1 MARIQ
6 PINPNDW
13 SPAIQVACNRHV
25 ELYGEE
31 INNTRATLAYSLPAF
46 EVYGQLHLL
55 YVQVEKLLGKQLT
68 DLYAYSIARASDCR
82 ICAAFFRKKIAE
94 SGDDPDQTN
103 IQASHTALLE
113 FGSSIARYKGKIADH
128 VYNRAAK
135 LFTAQ
140 EIVLLVAFAGQ
151 LMAMAV
157 FNNVL
162 ETDIDSHLQ
171 DFELHFKCYS

>member
-6 PINPNDW
+6 PVKQDNW
-13 SPAIQVACNRHV
+13 SPAIQVACNRHL
-25 ELYGEE
+25 EQYGEA
-31 INNTRATLAYSLPAF
+31 ISNTRATLAYSLPAF
-46 EVYGQLHLL
+46 EVYSQLNLL
-55 YVQVEKLLGKQLT
+55 YGQVENLLGQRLT
-68 DLYAYSIARASDCR
+68 DLFAYSIARSSDCR
-82 ICAAFFRKKIAE
+82 ICIAYFRKKIAAR
-94 SGDDPDQTN
+94 GDNPDQPDLN
-103 IQASHTALLE
+103 PDQAVLIE

-135 LFTAQ
+135 LFAPQ

-151 LMAMAV
+151 LLATAF

-171 DFELHFKCYS
+171 EFELHFKCC